1 MYSCMHNCVT
11 AMLEQCH
18 SCMHSCDI
26 VFFILILF
34 LDLLR
39 DFLLQSIRFF
49 FLEQMISNIHV

>member
-18 SCMHSCDI
+18 NCMYSCDI

-34 LDLLR
+34 LDFMR

-49 FLEQMISNIHV
+49 FS